1 MEARDGNFWR
11 PKLYTKHNPNKY
23 KVFTQRCY
31 FSDQPTIYG
40 ELVRAKSIEEDV
52 DNNTISVEASEGFS
66 VQNVSKVGNQPKSVL
81 SFLCLV

>member
-1 MEARDGNFWR
+1 MVIFEDLN
-11 PKLYTKHNPNKY
+11 YTQNIITTRKKI
-23 KVFTQRCY
+23 FTQRCY

>member
-1 MEARDGNFWR
+1 MVIFEDLNYTQNIITTSIKFSPKDG
-11 PKLYTKHNPNKY
+11 
-23 KVFTQRCY
+23 Y